1 MRFGV
6 ICVKRNEYCS
16 VVSNGEYTT
25 LKKVYNTIKE
35 KYNENDIKLIEVE
48 EEQFNQIKDNALE
61 IHNTFKSYFE
71 DVKSILSLDKTEY

>member
-25 LKKVYNTIKE
+25 LKRVYNAIKE
-35 KYNENDIKLIEVE
+35 KYNENDIKLIEIE
-48 EEQFNQIKDNALE
+48 EEKFNQIKENSLE
-61 IHNTFKSYFE
+61 IHNTFKTYFE